1 MSQWGSGKIQMRI
14 YLNEIDAHLRVVGN
28 VNGFRLYP
36 KPRVACIEL
45 LAPPRSQPRGVACV
59 YTRETRVQRYGS
71 LFTSDLGVKL
81 PVDKHRALILQ
92 PLEASDNTVGAKNM
106 HSSSG

>member
-1 MSQWGSGKIQMRI
+1 MSQWGQGKFQMRI
-14 YLNEIDAHLRVVGN
+14 YLNEIDAHIRVVGN
-28 VNGFRLYP
+28 VNGFRMYP

-45 LAPPRSQPRGVACV
+45 LAPPRSQPRGVTCM
-59 YTRETRVQRYGS
+59 YIRETRVQHDGGLS
-71 LFTSDLGVKL
+71 TPELGVEL
-81 PVDKHRALILQ
+81 PVDKHKALILQ